1 MAALQ
6 APRALR
12 CLRLS
17 PISQRAVTAASP
29 LYQTRSSSAAA
40 AAETPAPAQPE
51 FLDIELDSGLTVPG
65 PTSEIKEAYK
75 PWKRQMERKKGLPG
89 SRYQY
94 HPPKFNRGPLH
105 PIQSPPSSDPVARDF
120 IPGPFNIPRI
130 RHTYE
135 STIASDIMTL
145 TYLHVPPGTEKRT
158 YTGRLRS
165 WDDSSPYH
173 KNRPLRGPRGHSAL
187 PLIERDIT
195 FNNIPEIQEV
205 TIDCFVPA
213 AIKDDDY
220 LLVARTML
228 LAISGQMPELTKTRK
243 SVVQWGLTKD
253 KKAGVKVTIRG
264 DAALEFVDRCV
275 QFVFPRIKE
284 WKGLSGT
291 TGDSSGNISWGFNA
305 EDMALFPE
313 IEVNND
319 MYPAK
324 MLPGC
329 RVFVKTT
336 ATSDRQ
342 ARLLFQTLGIPFYG
356 KLNN

>member
-12 CLRLS
+12 CLRMAPL
-17 PISQRAVTAASP
+17 SQRTAAVP
-29 LYQTRSSSAAA
+29 LCLKRSSSSAAA
-40 AAETPAPAQPE
+40 AEAPAQE

-65 PTSEIKEAYK
+65 PTTEIKEAFK

-130 RHTYE
+130 KHTFE

-145 TYLHVPPGTEKRT
+145 TYLHSPPGTPKKVIPQ
-158 YTGRLRS
+158 RLRS

-173 KNRPLRGPRGHSAL
+173 KNRPLRGPRGHSNL

-195 FNNIPEIQEV
+195 FNNIPAIKEV
-205 TIDCFVPA
+205 TIDCFVPQA
-213 AIKDDDY
+213 LKEDEH

-228 LAISGQMPELTKTRK
+228 LAISGQMPEITKSRK
-243 SVVQWGLTKD
+243 SVVQWGLTKG
-253 KKAGVKVTIRG
+253 KKAGVKVTITG

-275 QFVFPRIKE
+275 QFVFPRIKD
-284 WKGLSGT
+284 WRGISGT
-291 TGDSSGNISWGFNA
+291 TGDSSGNLSWGFNP

-313 IEVNND
+313 IEVNFD